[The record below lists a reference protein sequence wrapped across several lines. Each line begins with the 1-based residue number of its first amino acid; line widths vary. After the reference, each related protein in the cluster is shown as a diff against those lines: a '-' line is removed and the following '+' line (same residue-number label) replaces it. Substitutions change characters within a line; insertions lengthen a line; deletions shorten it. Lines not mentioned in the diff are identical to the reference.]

1 MALSSVV
8 ACLITL
14 VVVAG
19 MPASAR
25 LFSFSQFKTRGA
37 ERGLQLTLGLDSIK
51 HTPVQQAF
59 EELEKELRTRRQAVG
74 LPQTLGQTELGDGY
88 QYARVHYSGD
98 QSLAIFILT
107 YSLNRAKT
115 ALLATHL
122 YRSTNYGVNFT
133 RIDNQLNQLDP
144 SSPTLILWLD
154 FYVNPVNKNML
165 VFPDAVAS
173 KIYYTLD
180 EGRTF
185 QVQTFSPSTLDPRS
199 LLFNPAQPRWALAHD
214 NTNNKLY
221 VTEDLGAHWT
231 WVSDNVASRFDYS
244 WADPQFDTDDS
255 TIYYNVYDPRDRN
268 RESSL

>member
-8 ACLITL
+8 ACLIVL
-14 VVVAG
+14 AVVVG

-115 ALLATHL
+115 VLLATHL
-122 YRSTNYGVNFT
+122 YRSTDYGVSFT
-133 RIDNQLNQLDP
+133 RIDTQLG
-144 SSPTLILWLD
+144 SSSSRTLILWPN
-154 FYVNPVNKNML
+154 FYVNPVNKNMVRKHICSCHVLIFTVGQCVFTL
-165 VFPDAVAS
+165 VCNVFDSGLHNYAVLKHVVGKSCSHAKLS
-173 KIYYTLD
+173 LFANSVTN
-180 EGRTF
+180 TF
-185 QVQTFSPSTLDPRS
+185 DQNL
-199 LLFNPAQPRWALAHD
+199 
-214 NTNNKLY
+214 
-221 VTEDLGAHWT
+221 
-231 WVSDNVASRFDYS
+231 
-244 WADPQFDTDDS
+244 
-255 TIYYNVYDPRDRN
+255 
-268 RESSL
+268 